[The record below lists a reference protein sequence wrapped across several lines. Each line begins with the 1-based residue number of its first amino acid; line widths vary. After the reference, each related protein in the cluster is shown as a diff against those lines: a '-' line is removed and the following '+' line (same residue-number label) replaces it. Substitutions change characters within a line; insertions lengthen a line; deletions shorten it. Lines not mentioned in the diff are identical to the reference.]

1 MQSYS
6 WDRTLASAGYW
17 RLLVKLLNCCHNI
30 RISAAS
36 AQVSA
41 HPISDLAF
49 AIRMSFRQASRRG
62 AELSSGA
69 KAALESVVPD
79 KRVLQSTELTILSKS
94 FDGDDFVSFVHHR

>member
-1 MQSYS
+1 
-6 WDRTLASAGYW
+6 
-17 RLLVKLLNCCHNI
+17 
-30 RISAAS
+30 
-36 AQVSA
+36 
-41 HPISDLAF
+41 
-49 AIRMSFRQASRRG
+49 MSFRQASRRG